1 VIVLTELYNALPVEG
16 GCVRLVGGWPHLT
29 EGSCAGRYLVVER
42 GRGVRASSAAVGGGP
57 LVFFVAAGGPPM
69 RFVLSEGAVRA
80 VGDGLELFSGFVKRG
95 LWREL
100 EPAFFAAV
108 ARYGARCS
116 YCTAY
121 MEVAGRASPARRAG
135 LIVSVGTAGGVR
147 RVVVVS
153 APGHSEDFKRAVL
166 EAYRSARAIYAFGL
180 GVPVDV
186 ALDVYMPP
194 RARPTAEVA
203 PLLPIPAARPLA

>member
-1 VIVLTELYNALPVEG
+1 
-16 GCVRLVGGWPHLT
+16 VRLVGGWPHFT
-29 EGSCAGRYLVVER
+29 KGNCAGRYLVVER
-42 GRGVRASSAAVGGGP
+42 GRGVRASSTAVIGNP
-57 LVFFVAAGGPPM
+57 LVFFVVAGGPPV

-95 LWREL
+95 LWKEL

-108 ARYGARCS
+108 AMYGARCS

-121 MEVAGRASPARRAG
+121 MEVVGRVLPARRAG
-135 LIVSVGTAGGVR
+135 LIVSVGMAGGVR

-153 APGHSEDFKRAVL
+153 APGHSEDFKRAVV
-166 EAYRSARAIYAFGL
+166 EAYRSARAIYAFRL
-180 GVPVDV
+180 GVSVDV

-194 RARPTAEVA
+194 RAKLAAEVA
-203 PLLPIPAARPLA
+203 PLLPIPAARPFA